1 VISPP
6 RSWLLGPDDSRK
18 AGPAYQTKP
27 ELDPSRGKCTTGNTS
42 VNAHFLVPA
51 SYLFAQSHA
60 QGPCYYKYQSFVGE
74 LSSPQI
80 SKTRALTPQQLLAT
94 TATLYILTRPSVY
107 DDADLGVTFP
117 PSLPMFTKQPLSQ
130 TQDPSWWIWK
140 ILNPEEHPLV
150 HLRIEVPTIVA
161 FQPAGTVSQ
170 SVQQSLRSST
180 PTLNIMLWL
189 LKILPV
195 PMALTILPLY
205 ALLLYLLKD
214 AELLEA
220 QRNRDDGKAE
230 SGQTET
236 TLGDHIL
243 FSTLPRGFATDV
255 ELLAASKNGQAVAA
269 VGLQNEVSLWHTQDT
284 EPVVIGSYNPSATD
298 TISALAL
305 DDSGDFLAFGT
316 ASGTVNVCAVYEK
329 NVKPCRPLVPPDN
342 ISGVTELHFSRPSS
356 ITPKQKAGPNLQPR
370 EPPPIVVCYG
380 NGTVIQWRFVPHPS
394 PYPIK
399 PVSSSAV
406 IRTNIISIR
415 STGCLL
421 VAFSLDDG
429 SVEVAELG
437 DTLEMP
443 HIQCSLLAGNPIDR
457 VAKVY
462 ACRVKLADNEQTI
475 IGVASDAGVV
485 SLWDAVSSE
494 CLLVIDEPHGTVD
507 QLRLAP
513 IRLEI
518 CHLCGELPNDSLVV
532 ALSVGHAIIFYRVYF
547 PSQSR
552 HCSCPGST
560 PQAGAIL
567 SSGRRSR
574 SSSVASPSPFPRRL
588 SCASTSSDP
597 DTSSFPVSGHG
608 ILSRRTSEK
617 ELLRRPSETLTLVD
631 ECGVGYAL
639 GPLDRSSART
649 DITVVKVGETTS
661 ERGGWDIM
669 GGRVVGIRRISRSQG
684 GNKVPTPYPTSTM
697 RSPGLTSA
705 ALDRWECWFYEL
717 ATSVLR
723 GSAMSSLSDGRQSS
737 SSTSS
742 SSANQDYPRLPF
754 TRVVAFQVSHSL
766 GVAGFGNTVGIFHF
780 S

>member
-1 VISPP
+1 
-6 RSWLLGPDDSRK
+6 
-18 AGPAYQTKP
+18 
-27 ELDPSRGKCTTGNTS
+27 
-42 VNAHFLVPA
+42 
-51 SYLFAQSHA
+51 
-60 QGPCYYKYQSFVGE
+60 
-74 LSSPQI
+74 
-80 SKTRALTPQQLLAT
+80 
-94 TATLYILTRPSVY
+94 
-107 DDADLGVTFP
+107 
-117 PSLPMFTKQPLSQ
+117 MFTKQPLDQ
-130 TQDPSWWIWK
+130 TQDPSWWLWK
-140 ILNPEEHPLV
+140 VLNPEEHSLV

-170 SVQQSLRSST
+170 SVQQNLRSSA
-180 PTLNIMLWL
+180 PTLDIMLWL

-220 QRNRDDGKAE
+220 QRNRDDGKVVSSQA
-230 SGQTET
+230 ET
-236 TLGDHIL
+236 TLSDYVL

-269 VGLQNEVSLWHTQDT
+269 VGLQNEVSLWRTKDT
-284 EPVVIGSYNPSATD
+284 EPVVIRSYNPSATE

-305 DDSGDFLAFGT
+305 DDSGDFLAFGS
-316 ASGTVNVCAVYEK
+316 ASGTVNVCIVSGK
-329 NVKPCRPLVPPDN
+329 DVKPCKPLVPPDN
-342 ISGVTELHFSRPSS
+342 ISGVTELHFSRPPS
-356 ITPKQKAGPNLQPR
+356 IIPKHKAGPNSQPR
-370 EPPPIVVCYG
+370 EPPLILVCYG
-380 NGTVIQWRFVPHPS
+380 NGIVMQWKFAPHPS
-394 PYPIK
+394 SYPIK
-399 PVSSSAV
+399 SVSSSAV
-406 IRTNIISIR
+406 VRANIISMR

-437 DTLEMP
+437 DNPETP
-443 HIQCSLLAGNPIDR
+443 HIQCSLPAGNPIDR

-462 ACRVKLADNEQTI
+462 ACRVKLVDNEQTI

-485 SLWDAVSSE
+485 SLWDAASTE
-494 CLLVIDEPHGTVD
+494 CLMIIDEPHGTID

-513 IRLEI
+513 IRLET
-518 CHLCGELPNDSLVV
+518 CHLCGELPNDSLVA

-574 SSSVASPSPFPRRL
+574 SNSVASSSPFPRRL
-588 SCASTSSDP
+588 SCTSTSSDP

-608 ILSRRTSEK
+608 ILSRRASEK
-617 ELLRRPSETLTLVD
+617 ELLRRPSETLAPVD
-631 ECGVGYAL
+631 ECEVGYTL

-661 ERGGWDIM
+661 ERGGWDIVE
-669 GGRVVGIRRISRSQG
+669 GRVVGIRRISRSQG
-684 GNKVPTPYPTSTM
+684 GNKVTTPYPTSTM
-697 RSPGLTSA
+697 HSPGLTSA

-717 ATSVLR
+717 ATSVFR
-723 GSAMSSLSDGRQSS
+723 GSAMSSLSDDRRRSS
-737 SSTSS
+737 SSTPSS
-742 SSANQDYPRLPF
+742 PADQDYPRLPF

-766 GVAGFGNTVGIFHF
+766 GVAGFGNTVGTFHF